1 MPSSSKAIYM
11 DRGMIHSY
19 VSESGH
25 IIEYGE
31 AFSPASKHVGQHI
44 TSLMKYRDP
53 EELMVSAYE
62 FEQFTQDAVSSW
74 RGVLSDKSLHVVAF
88 KGEKRKI
95 NGKKLITIRV
105 DEEAYSSSPS
115 DKNRKN
121 QIGPMDTKDTLVP
134 GEVLIVDD
142 SEITLKC
149 SSKIVFSLGHRITL
163 ARTGLECL
171 NEIKKRGPTFF
182 QFVLMDMN
190 MPVMGGLETIEE
202 IRKWEATMNCAPMK
216 IIPSSDPVINMG
228 IVRELQNLGCPFFLP
243 KPLTKEKL
251 VDIIHGLNEST
262 LSSWSADAAEIFSRA
277 NRSFEARCR
286 PDCKD
291 QEYSPSPKS
300 SYSSS
305 YSYSSSSR
313 RLDSIV
319 ETDAEVEDAVQRIR
333 NGY

>member
-1 MPSSSKAIYM
+1 
-11 DRGMIHSY
+11 
-19 VSESGH
+19 
-25 IIEYGE
+25 
-31 AFSPASKHVGQHI
+31 
-44 TSLMKYRDP
+44 
-53 EELMVSAYE
+53 
-62 FEQFTQDAVSSW
+62 
-74 RGVLSDKSLHVVAF
+74 
-88 KGEKRKI
+88 
-95 NGKKLITIRV
+95 
-105 DEEAYSSSPS
+105 
-115 DKNRKN
+115 
-121 QIGPMDTKDTLVP
+121 
-134 GEVLIVDD
+134 
-142 SEITLKC
+142 
-149 SSKIVFSLGHRITL
+149 
-163 ARTGLECL
+163 
-171 NEIKKRGPTFF
+171 
-182 QFVLMDMN
+182 
-190 MPVMGGLETIEE
+190 
-202 IRKWEATMNCAPMK
+202 
-216 IIPSSDPVINMG
+216 MG